1 MSSSVGGDSCV
12 PELDKKVW
20 EGIFHLATTEII
32 ICEIDTMAGAKANL
46 ELFDSATEILG
57 LRGKWDQD
65 KEDLRQVFDMMFSE

>member
-1 MSSSVGGDSCV
+1 LHA
-12 PELDKKVW
+12 PELGANEKNKNR
-20 EGIFHLATTEII
+20 EKGGIFHLATTEIK
-32 ICEIDTMAGAKANL
+32 ICETATMAGAKANL

>member
-1 MSSSVGGDSCV
+1 
-12 PELDKKVW
+12 
-20 EGIFHLATTEII
+20 
-32 ICEIDTMAGAKANL
+32 MAGAKANL